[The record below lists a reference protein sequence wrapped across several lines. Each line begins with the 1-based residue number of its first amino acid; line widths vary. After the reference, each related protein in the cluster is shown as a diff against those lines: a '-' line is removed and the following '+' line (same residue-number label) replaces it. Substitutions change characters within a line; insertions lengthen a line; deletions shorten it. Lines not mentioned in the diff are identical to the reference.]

1 MSTASRCK
9 KCILPEYGEEIVL
22 NEDGVCNVCSE
33 FTENKTLEQRKT
45 MLETD
50 LIKTLNKYKKKAEKR
65 RDGIKYDCLIM
76 CSGGKDS
83 TMALYHMKKR
93 YNMNPLVL
101 TFDHGFE
108 NETALNNVKN
118 ACHNLGVDWV
128 YYKTD
133 FMKEVFSEI
142 IKSKTKA
149 TICHICSIWYIDFSY
164 AFAARYQ
171 IPLIIA
177 GWTKGQLAV
186 GKESGNPYE
195 PISSASTDFIKNYL
209 HKKPAY
215 KDFPLTIGEAL
226 KKAQKRFKTE
236 MVSPH
241 WYMNW
246 DPDEMREIL
255 KNELNWELQ
264 EKSYPAGSTNCMM
277 NFVSVYLSLQN
288 YGYTHYDIEMSK
300 QIRSGDISR
309 DEALKCI
316 ELNFDKQTVDEVL
329 STLNCEL
336 N

>member
-1 MSTASRCK
+1 MCTRKRCK

-22 NEDGVCNVCSE
+22 NEDGICNICND
-33 FTENKTLEQRKT
+33 FTEQKTLEQRKT

-50 LIKTLNKYKKKAEKR
+50 LIKKLNHYKKKAGKR
-65 RDGIKYDCLIM
+65 KDGLTYDSLIL

-83 TMALYHMKKR
+83 TMALYYMKKR
-93 YNMNPLVL
+93 YQMNPLVL

-108 NETALNNVKN
+108 DETAVHNVKN
-118 ACHNLGVDWV
+118 ACDALGVDWM

-133 FMKEVFSEI
+133 FMKDVFAKI
-142 IKSKTKA
+142 IATKSKA

-164 AFAARYQ
+164 KFAARYK

-195 PISSASTDFIKNYL
+195 PISSASTEFIKKHL
-209 HKKPAY
+209 HTNPKY
-215 KDFPLTIGEAL
+215 KDFPLTIDETLSRAR
-226 KKAQKRFKTE
+226 KRFKSE

-241 WYMNW
+241 WYMKW
-246 DPDEMREIL
+246 SPDEMRKIL
-255 KNELNWELQ
+255 KDELNWKLQ
-264 EKSYPAGSTNCMM
+264 ENSYPEGSTNCAM

-300 QIRSGDISR
+300 QIRTGEISR
-309 DEALKCI
+309 EEALKNI
-316 ELNFDKQTVDEVL
+316 ELNFDMQTVDTVL
-329 STLNCEL
+329 QKINCKIG
-336 N
+336 

>member
-1 MSTASRCK
+1 MSTKPRCK

-22 NEDGVCNVCSE
+22 NEEGICNICSD
-33 FTENKTLEQRKT
+33 FDDQNTFEQRKT

-50 LIKTLNKYKKKAEKR
+50 LIKRLNSYKKKAQKR
-65 RDGIKYDCLIM
+65 KDDLKYDSLIL

-83 TMALYHMKKR
+83 TMALYYMKKR

-108 NETALNNVKN
+108 DEDAVNNVKN
-118 ACHNLGVDWV
+118 ACDILGADWI

-133 FMKEVFSEI
+133 FMKDVFTKI
-142 IKSKTKA
+142 ITSGSKA

-164 AFAARYQ
+164 KFAARYK

-195 PISSASTDFIKNYL
+195 PISSASTDFIKNNL
-209 HKKPAY
+209 HGDPKY
-215 KDFPLTIGEAL
+215 KDFPLTIDQAL
-226 KKAQKRFKTE
+226 KKADKRFKTE

-246 DPDEMREIL
+246 DPEKIKTIL
-255 KNELNWELQ
+255 KNELQW
-264 EKSYPAGSTNCMM
+264 KPIKHSYPEGSTNCAM
-277 NFVSVYLSLQN
+277 NFVNVHLSLQN
-288 YGYTHYDIEMSK
+288 YGYSHYDIEMSK
-300 QIRSGDISR
+300 QIRTGEISR
-309 DEALKCI
+309 EEALKNI
-316 ELNFDKQTVDEVL
+316 ELNFDRQTVDKVL
-329 STLNCEL
+329 KRINCQIV
-336 N
+336 